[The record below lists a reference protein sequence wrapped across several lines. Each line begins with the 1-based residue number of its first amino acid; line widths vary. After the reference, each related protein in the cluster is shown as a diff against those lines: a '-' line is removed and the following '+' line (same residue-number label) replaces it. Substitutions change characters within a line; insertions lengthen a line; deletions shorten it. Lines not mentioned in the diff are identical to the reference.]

1 MFCDKI
7 LSRLNMFLILQD
19 ESFNVK
25 KKGPKRK
32 FKEGNTRY
40 ILGTKIRSKTGCLTC
55 RKKKRKC
62 DERFPECDYCKD
74 KGLHC
79 SYLDDKIDQD
89 LKKKKEVQVTS
100 LVPRELSTNP
110 DFIKP
115 RDNDKGEIG
124 VDPEVERNN
133 DLKLIPFEPEIFKPK
148 VTRITQ
154 VTSITEIIEGQ
165 ESELESD
172 EIPLDEDSNLELSS
186 LPDSDSLVSM
196 SPIDMNF
203 DLIDYFMNPS
213 PMTVE
218 PSSLPS
224 LYLDNQGLE
233 AVDYYKSKV
242 AIVLSISPD
251 SSNHFIK
258 SFFDLAMNEESFMY
272 AIAAWGSVYRG
283 RGEEAKSYLNKAT
296 IKFNKTFV
304 DNDDTNLYFK
314 LSFISILTTYYVC
327 LGNDDMWY
335 ENFLKMC
342 HIIKEHGGLIEVCKK
357 FHFSNGIRFIISSLQ
372 YNDMLNSKGH
382 KYGTEFKSLEY
393 HELMFNTPFKDNEL
407 NYGVDTLQG
416 VLQTMLIKFHQ
427 IIELKLKIN
436 KFYQLLEEI
445 KDVENYNTL
454 RNIYFKEINEEI
466 DNLHRRIIDCQPD
479 ENLLR
484 LMDPELEQYKLS
496 VLTFK
501 SYKNICCLYFNLY
514 VKKLTPDNIDNQVLV
529 QNLFEIIDVFSK
541 TRFCVISCLPL
552 ILCGICCVNK
562 FDKEV
567 LKQKIMKT
575 HKTSPVQ
582 NAEKAWI
589 VIQKCWELNP
599 NGDKIIDWADVCD
612 SFGFSLNV
620 C

>member
-1 MFCDKI
+1 
-7 LSRLNMFLILQD
+7 MFLILQD

-79 SYLDDKIDQD
+79 SYLDNKIDRD
-89 LKKKKEVQVTS
+89 LKKKEEELPSV
-100 LVPRELSTNP
+100 VPRELSTNP
-110 DFIKP
+110 DFIQP
-115 RDNDKGEIG
+115 RDNDKIEA
-124 VDPEVERNN
+124 
-133 DLKLIPFEPEIFKPK
+133 DLKPKDFNDPQFIPMNYEPEIFTPK
-148 VTRITQ
+148 TRTITE
-154 VTSITEIIEGQ
+154 VKSITEIIEGQ
-165 ESELESD
+165 ESDQEAE
-172 EIPLDEDSNLELSS
+172 EVPLDEDSVLDLTSI
-186 LPDSDSLVSM
+186 PDRDSIISM
-196 SPIDMNF
+196 SPAGLDF
-203 DLIDYFMNPS
+203 DFINYFINPS

-218 PSSLPS
+218 PTSFPS
-224 LYLDNQGLE
+224 LYLDSQGLE
-233 AVDYYKSKV
+233 AMDYYKSKV

-283 RGEEAKSYLNKAT
+283 RGEEAKSYLNKAIT
-296 IKFNKTFV
+296 RFNKTFV
-304 DNDDTNLYFK
+304 SNDDNNLYFK
-314 LSFISILTTYYVC
+314 LSFKSILTTYHIC
-327 LGNDDMWY
+327 LGNDDLWFDS
-335 ENFLKMC
+335 FLQMC
-342 HIIKEHGGLIEVCKK
+342 QMIKEHGGLVEVCRK
-357 FHFSNGIRFIISSLQ
+357 FHYSNGIRFIISLLQ
-372 YNDMLNSKGH
+372 YNDILNSKGH
-382 KYGTEFKSLEY
+382 KYGTVFKSLEY
-393 HELMFNTPFKDNEL
+393 QELMFNTPFKDNEL

-416 VLQTMLIKFHQ
+416 ILQTMLIKFHQ

-445 KDVENYNTL
+445 KDVENYNSL

-466 DNLHRRIIDCQPD
+466 DSLHKRIIECQPD

-484 LMDPELEQYKLS
+484 LMDPELEQYELS
-496 VLTFK
+496 LLTFK

-529 QNLFEIIDVFSK
+529 QNLFGIIDIFSK

-562 FDKEV
+562 FDREI

-575 HKTSPVQ
+575 QMTSPVQ
-582 NAEKAWI
+582 NSEKAWI

-599 NGDKIIDWADVCD
+599 KGDKTVDWADICEN
-612 SFGFSLNV
+612 FGFSLNV